1 MINLVIENCNCIS
14 HADISIEPNCLNIK
28 YGMNG
33 TGKTTIGKAILLK
46 AQDEQRLTSTLL
58 PYGVNV
64 EEQDK
69 LPKVSNLSFQKIK
82 VFNDGYVS
90 QKVLAKENFFENPYM
105 IFLNTGE
112 CDNLE
117 AKIEEL
123 LIKLQGTI
131 HNIDGLEE
139 LQDIFKTYF
148 SIFKLYRISKQTKIW
163 CIKSKNYETQN

>member
-69 LPKVSNLSFQKIK
+69 LPKVSNLSFQKSFPHFPFLSPIHALRLAIIP
-82 VFNDGYVS
+82 ND
-90 QKVLAKENFFENPYM
+90 L
-105 IFLNTGE
+105 
-112 CDNLE
+112 
-117 AKIEEL
+117 
-123 LIKLQGTI
+123 
-131 HNIDGLEE
+131 
-139 LQDIFKTYF
+139 
-148 SIFKLYRISKQTKIW
+148 
-163 CIKSKNYETQN
+163 

>member
-1 MINLVIENCNCIS
+1 
-14 HADISIEPNCLNIK
+14 
-28 YGMNG
+28 
-33 TGKTTIGKAILLK
+33 
-46 AQDEQRLTSTLL
+46 
-58 PYGVNV
+58 
-64 EEQDK
+64 
-69 LPKVSNLSFQKIK
+69 
-82 VFNDGYVS
+82 
-90 QKVLAKENFFENPYM
+90 M

-148 SIFKLYRISKQTKIW
+148 SIFKLKGNSVAKTGGVGELIKGNGSGFDKYHELDSYKPFYDKRDMKDVATWANWRREGVERVVDDQCPFCTKKLPNEIENQNTL
-163 CIKSKNYETQN
+163 IEKVFKKS